1 MPRAKIDE
9 SHPGRI
15 FLVDSYRTPE
25 RIYSYRRGE
34 SAIQQIDNAPMIGD
48 KQYANIQTFRR
59 IVVPGGV
66 VDIGNNAFRECKT
79 LTSIILPPNLK
90 RIGKRCFCDCFSLEI
105 VEIPD
110 SVDSIDTG
118 SFENCKNLRYIKL
131 PTNLNCIKSVMFRG
145 CTKLTYIEIPD
156 TVEKLG
162 WAAFYK
168 CERLVAIS
176 LPDGIRHIPSRCFG
190 HCQSLQY
197 FTFTTRD
204 GMEDPYITIGTG
216 AFYNCLNLIK
226 VDLSSSSVYSIGER
240 CFSYCRS
247 LESVVLSKKTAFI
260 SEYAFYCCD
269 SLQYVGYEHTPFH
282 EFNTKRLFGIDIKY
296 VTEIENEAFRHCP
309 KLEYIKLYDNQKLR
323 HNVFD
328 ETNFSYISLPGNIFV
343 WNRLKIFKEMK
354 GVKEVMIRA
363 KIHFINYEM
372 AYEQLWELV
381 KNNEY
386 LANQP
391 CTIDNLYPLEVLIGV
406 LGCDKHPYTHPPK
419 NCNPLAK
426 KKRLEKQNYRPTTKE
441 NSLEETTLLTIVFK
455 LLTLYPTALQ
465 YLINNNLFTEIDNE
479 ITL

>member
-1 MPRAKIDE
+1 MLRAEIDE
-9 SHPGRI
+9 SHPNPVYLI
-15 FLVDSYRTPE
+15 DFYNTPE
-25 RIYSYRRGE
+25 RTYSIERGE
-34 SAIQQIDNAPMIGD
+34 SATQQIDNAPNIRNN
-48 KQYANIQTFRR
+48 QYANIQTFRR

-90 RIGKRCFCDCFSLEI
+90 KIGKSCFCDCFSLEI

-110 SVDSIDTG
+110 SVSSIDSG
-118 SFENCKNLRYIKL
+118 VFKNCKNLRYIKL
-131 PTNLNCIKSVMFRG
+131 PTNLNSIKSEMFRN
-145 CTKLTYIEIPD
+145 CKKLTYIEIPD
-156 TVEKLG
+156 TVKEIG

-176 LPDGIRHIPSRCFG
+176 LPDGIRHIPGHCFCR
-190 HCQSLQY
+190 CQSLQF
-197 FTFTTRD
+197 FTFSTRD

-216 AFYNCLNLIK
+216 AFYNCLNLVK

-282 EFNTKRLFGIDIKY
+282 EFSSKRVFGIDIKY
-296 VTEIENEAFRHCP
+296 VKEIDNEAFRHCP
-309 KLEYIKLYDNQKLR
+309 KLEYIKLYNNQKLR
-323 HNVFD
+323 NFVFD
-328 ETNFSYISLPGNIFV
+328 ETIFRYVSLPGDIFV
-343 WNRLKIFKEMK
+343 QKGHKIFEEMK
-354 GVKEVMIRA
+354 GVEEVMIRA

-372 AYEQLWELV
+372 AYGQLWDLV

-386 LANQP
+386 LANAP
-391 CTIDNLYPLEVLIGV
+391 CTIDKLYPLEVLIGV
-406 LGCDKHPYTHPPK
+406 LGCDKHPYTHAPENHNPVANK
-419 NCNPLAK
+419 NP
-426 KKRLEKQNYRPTTKE
+426 LEKQKYRPLDKE
-441 NSLEETTLLTIVFK
+441 NSLEERTLLSILFK
-455 LLTLYPTALQ
+455 LLTLNPTALQ
-465 YLINNNLFTEIDNE
+465 YLINTNLYTEIDNE